1 MLAVWRET
9 TGGNLMK
16 RRSWLPLRL
25 GPVGGLLLALLILS
39 GSGPTSRAAP
49 VVAAVALPADAA
61 APVTQGLTPVRVGMQ
76 YLISDAGVLLADE
89 RGYFR
94 EVGID
99 MQGLRLDNLELQT
112 GLSTGQVEAG
122 GIGPT
127 AALLNAVLR
136 GVSLRMVADR
146 GTVAPGYGY
155 IALVV
160 RKDLVDGGQV
170 RQVADLRGR
179 KIAGQPPLHAT
190 PGYYLLERV
199 LASGGLAESDV
210 EFVGLGFA
218 DQNAALLGRTID
230 AAWQAEPGPTVAVET
245 GLAVRFA
252 GGDEAVPNFDL
263 GVLAYSEPFAAQTDL
278 ARRFMVAYLRG
289 VRVYLDAFTKNVGR
303 EAAIAVL
310 TRETALRDAAL
321 YDRMRVPYMNPDGAF
336 SLLAYPEVLDYYVRH
351 GVLSQPVDFNRLVDN
366 SFADYAAAQLGPYR

>member
-1 MLAVWRET
+1 
-9 TGGNLMK
+9 MK
-16 RRSWLPLRL
+16 RPGWMPLRS
-25 GPVGGLLLALLILS
+25 GPVGGLLLAMLMLT
-39 GSGPTSRAAP
+39 GSGPAARAVPAL
-49 VVAAVALPADAA
+49 AASALPAVDAA
-61 APVTQGLTPVRVGMQ
+61 PATQGLTPVRVGMQ
-76 YLISDAGVLLADE
+76 YLISDAGTLLADE

-99 MQGLRLDNLELQT
+99 MQGVRLDNLELQT
-112 GLSTGQVEAG
+112 ALSTGQIEAG

-146 GTVAPGYGY
+146 GTVAPGHGY

-170 RQVADLRGR
+170 REIADLRGR

-190 PGYYLLERV
+190 PGYYLLERI
-199 LASGGLAESDV
+199 LANGGVAESDV

-218 DQNAALLGRTID
+218 DQNAALLGRTVD
-230 AAWQAEPGPTVAVET
+230 AAWQAEPGPTVAVES

-252 GGDEAVPNFDL
+252 GGDEALPNFDL
-263 GVLAYSEPFAAQTDL
+263 GVLAYAEPFAAQTDL

-289 VRVYLDAFTKNVGR
+289 VRVYLDAFTKGVGR
-303 EAAIAVL
+303 DAVIAVL
-310 TRETALRDAAL
+310 TRETALRDPAL
-321 YDRMRVPYMNPDGAF
+321 YDRMRVPYMNPDGVF
-336 SLLAYPEVLDYYVRH
+336 SLLGYPEVQDYYIRH
-351 GVLSQPVDFNRLVDN
+351 GVLPQLVDFNRLVDN
-366 SFADYAAAQLGPYR
+366 SFADYAVAQLGPYR